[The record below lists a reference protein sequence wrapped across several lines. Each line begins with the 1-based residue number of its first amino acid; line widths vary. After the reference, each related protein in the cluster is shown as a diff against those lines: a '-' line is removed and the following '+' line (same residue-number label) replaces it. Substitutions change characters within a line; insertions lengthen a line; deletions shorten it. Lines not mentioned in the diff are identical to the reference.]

1 MEKHGVRL
9 VPRTDPGY
17 PTSLA
22 EIYDPPCFLYIRG
35 ELTPADVNAVAVV
48 GSRSCTDYGKRTAAR
63 LAGELA
69 RAGYTVVSGLARG
82 IDASAHRGAL
92 AAGGRTLAV
101 LAGGLSRIYPPEHRG
116 LADEVEQHGAVLT
129 ESSMRQESLPALF
142 PARNRVI
149 SGLCKAVVVVEADE
163 KSGALITAEHAAEQG
178 RTVLAVPGPA
188 DSPQSAGTNA
198 LIRQGAVLCRG
209 GADVLEE
216 LCGLAAH
223 TGAGGRADP
232 VPPPAPAVPTGPP
245 PGLDE
250 PQRASVGGT
259 GRRATSLRR
268 AGAEAGFERVA
279 VIGHAAD
286 DGAETRRPPTAR
298 QPLRTRLR
306 RAVPPSF
313 SNCAGRCGGLGP
325 RMVEC
330 RVGWH
335 RSGGAP

>member
-17 PTSLA
+17 PASLA
-22 EIYDPPCFLYIRG
+22 EIHDPPCFLYLRG
-35 ELTPADVNAVAVV
+35 GLTEADVNAVAVV
-48 GSRSCTDYGKRTAAR
+48 GSRNCTDYGKRTAMR

-82 IDASAHRGAL
+82 IDGSAHRGAL

-116 LADEVEQHGAVLT
+116 LADEVEKQGAVLT
-129 ESSMRQESLPALF
+129 ESSMRQESLPTLF

-188 DSPQSAGTNA
+188 DSPQSGGTNH

-216 LCGLAAH
+216 LHGLPTH
-223 TGAGGRADP
+223 TGPGGRPDL

-250 PQRASVGGT
+250 PQR
-259 GRRATSLRR
+259 
-268 AGAEAGFERVA
+268 RVWQEL
-279 VIGHAAD
+279 G
-286 DGAETRRPPTAR
+286 DGSRHFDELV
-298 QPLRTRLR
+298 QKLGLNVSQLSGMLLMMELR
-306 RAVPPSF
+306 RAVRRLPG
-313 SNCAGRCGGLGP
+313 NRYERA
-325 RMVEC
+325 
-330 RVGWH
+330 
-335 RSGGAP
+335 